1 MNQVNELESFPYP
14 FKEEIYRY
22 SNNSIL
28 LDPPVSIEITPKYE
42 NEIKLKR
49 SLLYNSPS
57 HCYQAIPSSFE
68 GQWEIVELVLDH
80 LIRYYPNYF
89 EVHKGHE
96 YWTIYNKLLMEE
108 EQFKFGDR
116 TSVLGKPLNFIGRH
130 VQEDLIYMSQRDG
143 DLFLDAGHLCFPSNW
158 SLTFKLGMRFKEIHQ
173 PIPMFSEKSLDDR
186 ILRFLKNIEQ
196 GTPWTRKNWSLM
208 AGKRLDTSLE
218 TFDQWG
224 KDRKKVTADNVGEFV
239 HLRVEVQKLFRLAA
253 SNGLLFT
260 IHTHFLPLEQ
270 FTLNKEWLEQFYKIL
285 CELPDFILD
294 YKGISTYKKE
304 VITYLKN
311 KLDEVG

>member
-49 SLLYNSPS
+49 SLLHNSSS
-57 HCYQAIPSSFE
+57 HCYQALPTSFE

-96 YWTIYNKLLMEE
+96 YWTIYNKLLLEE
-108 EQFKFGDR
+108 EQFSFGDL

-173 PIPMFSEKSLDDR
+173 PIPMFSENSLDDR

-224 KDRKKVTADNVGEFV
+224 KDRKKVTVDNVGNFV

-260 IHTHFLPLEQ
+260 IHTHLLSLEQ
-270 FTLNKEWLEQFYKIL
+270 LSLKKEWLAQFYKIL

-294 YKGISTYKKE
+294 YKGISSYKKE

>member
-14 FKEEIYRY
+14 FKDEIYRY

-49 SLLYNSPS
+49 SLLHKSPS
-57 HCYQAIPSSFE
+57 HCYQALPTSFE

-80 LIRYYPNYF
+80 LTRYYPNYF

-96 YWTIYNKLLMEE
+96 KWTLYNKLLLEE
-108 EQFKFGDR
+108 EQFRFGDR
-116 TSVLGKPLNFIGRH
+116 SSVLGKPLNFIGRH

-158 SLTFKLGMRFKEIHQ
+158 SL
-173 PIPMFSEKSLDDR
+173 
-186 ILRFLKNIEQ
+186 
-196 GTPWTRKNWSLM
+196 M
-208 AGKRLDTSLE
+208 AGKRLYTSLE

-260 IHTHFLPLEQ
+260 IHTHLLPLEQ
-270 FTLNKEWLEQFYKIL
+270 FTLNKEWLERFYKIL

-294 YKGISTYKKE
+294 YKGISSYKKE

>member
-1 MNQVNELESFPYP
+1 MKPVNEIESFPYP
-14 FKEEIYRY
+14 FKEEIFRY
-22 SNNSIL
+22 SNNSII

-42 NEIKLKR
+42 DEIKLKR
-49 SLLYNSPS
+49 SLLHNSPN
-57 HCYQAIPSSFE
+57 HCYQALPTSFE

-80 LIRYYPNYF
+80 LITYYPKYF
-89 EVHKGHE
+89 EVHKGNE
-96 YWTIYNKLLMEE
+96 YWTFYNKLLMEV
-108 EQFKFGDR
+108 EQFRIGDR
-116 TSVLGKPLNFIGRH
+116 TSVLGKPLNFLGRH

-173 PIPMFSEKSLDDR
+173 PIPKFTEKSLDDR
-186 ILRFLKNIEQ
+186 ILRFLKTIEQ
-196 GTPWTRKNWSLM
+196 GAPWTRKNWSLM
-208 AGKRLDTSLE
+208 AGNRLDTSLE

-224 KDRKKVTADNVGEFV
+224 KERKKVTTDNVGKFV

-253 SNGLLFT
+253 TNGLLFT
-260 IHTHFLPLEQ
+260 IHTHLLPLEKLA
-270 FTLNKEWLEQFYKIL
+270 LNKEWLKQFYNIV

-294 YKGISTYKKE
+294 YKGISSYKKE

-311 KLDEVG
+311 KLEEVG

>member
-1 MNQVNELESFPYP
+1 MNQTNELECFPYP

-28 LDPPVSIEITPKYE
+28 LDPPVSIEITPKYV

-49 SLLYNSPS
+49 SLLLNSPGN
-57 HCYQAIPSSFE
+57 CYQALPSSFE

-80 LIRYYPNYF
+80 LIRYYPDYF

-108 EQFKFGDR
+108 EQFSFGELS
-116 TSVLGKPLNFIGRH
+116 SVLGKPLNFIGRH

-173 PIPMFSEKSLDDR
+173 PIPMFSEKSLDDK
-186 ILRFLKNIEQ
+186 ILHFLKNIEQ
-196 GTPWTRKNWSLM
+196 GAPWARKNWSLM
-208 AGKRLDTSLE
+208 AGNRLDTSLE
-218 TFDQWG
+218 TFDLWG
-224 KDRKKVTADNVGEFV
+224 KDRKKVTTENVGNIV
-239 HLRVEVQKLFRLAA
+239 HLRVEVQKLFRLPI

-260 IHTHFLPLEQ
+260 IHTHLLPLERLA
-270 FTLNKEWLEQFYKIL
+270 LNKEWLEQFYKIL

-294 YKGISTYKKE
+294 YKGISSYKKE
-304 VITYLKN
+304 VLTYLKN
-311 KLDEVG
+311 KLEEVG